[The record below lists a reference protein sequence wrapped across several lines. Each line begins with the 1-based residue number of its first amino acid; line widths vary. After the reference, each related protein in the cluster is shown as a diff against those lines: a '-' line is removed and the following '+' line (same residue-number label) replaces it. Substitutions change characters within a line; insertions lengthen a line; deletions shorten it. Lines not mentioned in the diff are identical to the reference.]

1 MRYTKAPPTAVKYSS
16 AFRLMIPLAKSW
28 KYVPAANPSSA
39 RSSAGLNVPT
49 AGLATM
55 SAAQNSA
62 PRMNPMV
69 AFRVNRDA
77 SMPTAINAAPMN
89 Q

>member
-1 MRYTKAPPTAVKYSS
+1 MTPR
-16 AFRLMIPLAKSW
+16 AKSA
-28 KYVPAANPSSA
+28 KYVPMANASSE
-39 RSSAGLNVPT
+39 RSSSGSNVPT
-49 AGLATM
+49 AGPATI

-69 AFRVNRDA
+69 AFRVSSDA
-77 SMPTAINAAPMN
+77 SMPTAVNAAPMN